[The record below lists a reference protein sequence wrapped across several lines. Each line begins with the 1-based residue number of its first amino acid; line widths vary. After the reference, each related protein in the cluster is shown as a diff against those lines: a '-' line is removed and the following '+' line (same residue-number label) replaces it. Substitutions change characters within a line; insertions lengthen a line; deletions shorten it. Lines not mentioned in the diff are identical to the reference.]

1 MKSKTIVLSEVKET
15 QTGTASFH
23 LIIDATIIFRYAFY
37 LESTEFNQLVRRDA
51 DGEIQGKG
59 KEHRLF

>member
-37 LESTEFNQLVRRDA
+37 LESTEFN
-51 DGEIQGKG
+51 
-59 KEHRLF
+59 